1 MDIHQELKALQ
12 EIPFF
17 SGIDDPK
24 MKLIAFASQRL
35 HFQPGEAV
43 FEEGDPTDSI
53 YIILSGKV
61 DVIINV
67 PDGKLK
73 VSSMGKNTIFG
84 EIGVLC
90 NVPRTASIVASTEL
104 ETLKIEKSLFIQLVR
119 DFPDIALSIL
129 DVLGQYLVRYNK
141 FIGQISKEQAESI
154 MREIGEA

>member
-17 SGIDDPK
+17 SGIDDSK

-53 YIILSGKV
+53 YIILSGEV

-84 EIGVLC
+84 EIGVFC

-104 ETLKIEKSLFIQLVR
+104 ETLKIEKPLFIQLVR

-154 MREIGEA
+154 MREIGEG